1 MIAIPD
7 RLVSRVQGL
16 VGAALLLSASL
27 SAQDGSVAGGS
38 VLDAATRRPIS
49 GAVIAVLEAQPRGL
63 PARPRRALSRS
74 AANPHEPVT
83 FRLPQAALAL
93 DPVTVS
99 AERTFSSSA
108 ESWWRR
114 PTRSSFLVR
123 SARRSA
129 CATIGPAGP

>member
-16 VGAALLLSASL
+16 VGAALLLSAF
-27 SAQDGSVAGGS
+27 
-38 VLDAATRRPIS
+38 S